1 MSILPYSSSVG
12 CLSFSALVAFPIHHN
27 NVSKAKTKTPQIL
40 DKSKALI
47 IVEKTCYISQINIRY
62 ENPSLDPSRP
72 ELPRLDCIAAGRRLP
87 CSLCLSRQAGAIA
100 FTPSTPEG
108 LLPILSLP
116 KTNNAS
122 KPSIKKKDKLNKKE
136 RTAAEKHFLKFG
148 ESIRQ
153 VERFSDSHKY
163 RPRSSYF
170 PLDVLT
176 SILDNLFIIHFPSHL
191 NDLLDQSWIYYN
203 THGTA
208 LYDSI
213 IDIQT
218 CIDVGRAQARELAKS
233 KRQDKRQL
241 EMESEDENETRSE
254 SLNIEPELE
263 EPLAIDQTSS
273 YQQGSTRKRQAM
285 EDIINSPKRRRAP
298 RAVQPSV
305 AQVQEQ
311 YGPRYQ
317 TRRRGHIIGLQV
329 GGPVNDGKENNSQ
342 GMYLRPRT

>member
-1 MSILPYSSSVG
+1 M
-12 CLSFSALVAFPIHHN
+12 
-27 NVSKAKTKTPQIL
+27 
-40 DKSKALI
+40 
-47 IVEKTCYISQINIRY
+47 
-62 ENPSLDPSRP
+62 DPSRP

-87 CSLCLSRQAGAIA
+87 CSLCLSRQGGAIA
-100 FTPSTPEG
+100 FIPPAPEG
-108 LLPILSLP
+108 LFPILSLP
-116 KTNNAS
+116 KTVALKS
-122 KPSIKKKDKLNKKE
+122 SMKKKEKLNRKE
-136 RTAAEKHFLKFG
+136 RSAAEKHLLEFG

-191 NDLLDQSWIYYN
+191 KDLLDQSWIYYN

-213 IDIQT
+213 IEIQT
-218 CIDVGRAQARELAKS
+218 RINVGRTKS

-241 EMESEDENETRSE
+241 EIEYKDENETH
-254 SLNIEPELE
+254 SLDIEPE
-263 EPLAIDQTSS
+263 EPLAIDRTSS
-273 YQQGSTRKRQAM
+273 YRQLEVSTRKRQAM
-285 EDIINSPKRRRAP
+285 EDIILNSPKRQRAP
-298 RAVQPSV
+298 RAAQPSV

-317 TRRRGHIIGLQV
+317 TRRRGNIA
-329 GGPVNDGKENNSQ
+329 GGPVNDGKENSSQ
-342 GMYLRPRT
+342 GMYLRSRMN